1 MRNANKTSE
10 LSRRRL
16 VTLLGAGVAAT
27 VMSPATGLAAAG
39 GERRLTLH
47 NLHTGETLTTAYWEN
62 GCYDEP
68 ALQAVARLCRD
79 FRTGDIHPI
88 DCGLLDLVHRLGG
101 IVGDGKPIQ
110 LISAYRSP
118 RTNAVLASQSSG
130 VAKRSLHMQG
140 KAFDIRIPGV
150 SARTV
155 YKAARRLRGGGAGL
169 YAKSNFV
176 HIDIGRVRYWAG

>member
-1 MRNANKTSE
+1 MQNTNDASG

-16 VTLLGAGVAAT
+16 LTLLGSGVATAA
-27 VMSPATGLAAAG
+27 MSPSLGLAAG
-39 GERRLTLH
+39 GERCLTLH
-47 NLHTGETLTTAYWEN
+47 NLHTGEKLAAAYWET
-62 GCYDEP
+62 GVYDEG

-88 DCGLLDLVHRLGG
+88 DRSLLDLVHTLGG
-101 IVGDGKPIQ
+101 IVGGGKPVQ

-118 RTNAVLASQSSG
+118 RTNASLATRSSG

-150 SARTV
+150 SARTL
-155 YKAARRLRGGGAGL
+155 YKAARSLQRGGAGL

-176 HIDIGRVRYWAG
+176 HVDIGRVRYWSG